1 MSIKFGPF
9 IREKR
14 IQKGLGQRELANKI
28 GVSASYLNDIE
39 KDKRTAPNLNI
50 IKKISLLLSININK
64 LNDLAGL
71 SKKTLAPDIS
81 DFIIKNSKINSLIRT
96 IKENNLNNK
105 QIEFIDNNIIKND
118 NHTKLGKLMTTEIT
132 QRKMTLDR
140 YLLFNTKP
148 NWNQI
153 YEIKK
158 KIKQGNYNNILYS
171 EWADDKQI
179 GCTLSIQHVLNII
192 MKEYPLLDENNITD
206 ILKTLEDYCK
216 SFNKD
221 I

>member
-1 MSIKFGPF
+1 MKTYL
-9 IREKR
+9 KDL
-14 IQKGLGQRELANKI
+14 KKMDI
-28 GVSASYLNDIE
+28 G
-39 KDKRTAPNLNI
+39 
-50 IKKISLLLSININK
+50 
-64 LNDLAGL
+64 DLRFLCKQVGI
-71 SKKTLAPDIS
+71 TYN
-81 DFIIKNSKINSLIRT
+81 IKNSKNTLVKKLLRPLKKIYKMSNEEDELLDRFTLHMIQVDRMIDEMIKNDEYTFDEIN
-96 IKENNLNNK
+96 KK
-105 QIEFIDNNIIKND
+105 IEFIENNIIKEGIP
-118 NHTKLGKLMTTEIT
+118 TKLYKLMTSEIT

-140 YLLFNTKP
+140 YLLSNTKP

-171 EWADDKQI
+171 EWADNKQI

-206 ILKTLEDYCK
+206 ILKTLEDYCE